1 MPIVSLSFIKKGIF
15 LNIHLSSSS
24 QDASSSNGFDFS
36 FGDLTEKLG
45 LDDDRLCGEEALS
58 EDFEVSSLGDVDDW
72 DSVLVLGIEF
82 SGLFGKEGP
91 DSVDIDGGEV
101 ESVALEVEDSHA
113 LLTEVAGMVSVHGG
127 SVV

>member
-1 MPIVSLSFIKKGIF
+1 LIF
-15 LNIHLSSSS
+15 
-24 QDASSSNGFDFS
+24 F

-45 LDDDRLCGEEALS
+45 LDDNRLCGEEALS

-82 SGLFGKEGP
+82 SGLFGEEGP
-91 DSVDIDGGEV
+91 DSIDIDGGEV

-113 LLTEVAGMVSVHGG
+113 LLTEVAGMVSVHGS